1 MMIGIFQKII
11 GHMVTFGCKSK
22 YQGFINIDNQS
33 IHSVVLR
40 LTNLILFIPLEFYND
55 S

>member
-1 MMIGIFQKII
+1 MII

-22 YQGFINIDNQS
+22 CQGFVYIGNQS

-40 LTNLILFIPLEFYND
+40 LANLTLIIPVEFYHD

>member
-1 MMIGIFQKII
+1 MIGIFRKII

-22 YQGFINIDNQS
+22 YQGFVYIDNQS

-40 LTNLILFIPLEFYND
+40 LANLILIIPVEFYHD